1 VQWTPGDDSDED
13 DEREDARQV
22 RWKYESDF
30 AFGKAPASVVPAPD
44 VRDADA
50 GKSRG

>member
-1 VQWTPGDDSDED
+1 MTATRMMSGRTPDKSS
-13 DEREDARQV
+13 
-22 RWKYESDF
+22 WKYESDF